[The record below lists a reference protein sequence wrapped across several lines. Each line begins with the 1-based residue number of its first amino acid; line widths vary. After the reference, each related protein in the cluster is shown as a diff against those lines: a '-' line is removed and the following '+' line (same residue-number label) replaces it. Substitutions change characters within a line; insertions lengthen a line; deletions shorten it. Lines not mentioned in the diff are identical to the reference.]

1 MDTWKL
7 IRFSDK
13 FHKKELLL
21 SYSRYKVFKE
31 FLLQQ
36 LGSKIL
42 VINSNNGCMVFY
54 DTPFNNSE
62 LIKDAFYSI
71 GKPSLS
77 RVIIVQN
84 FETHEQAKKFYQS
97 EIRRIYR
104 MPQHF
109 LAYTKSMFGVF
120 KSPIEAASIPLAETI
135 VRTFLEIVKDYKTP
149 DTSNNVLIFLRNV
162 LFEFDS
168 KLHQELLNEAFSDVK
183 RN

>member
-1 MDTWKL
+1 M
-7 IRFSDK
+7 
-13 FHKKELLL
+13 
-21 SYSRYKVFKE
+21 
-31 FLLQQ
+31 
-36 LGSKIL
+36 
-42 VINSNNGCMVFY
+42 
-54 DTPFNNSE
+54 NNSKE
-62 LIKDAFYSI
+62 
-71 GKPSLS
+71 
-77 RVIIVQN
+77 
-84 FETHEQAKKFYQS
+84 FYQS

-109 LAYTKSMFGVF
+109 LAYSKSMFGVF